1 MSVREL
7 RLGRRWLYL
16 VVFVVFVSVFVV
28 FLSVFVVLVV
38 VVFSFVFVIVFGCT
52 WLEGVG

>member
-16 VVFVVFVSVFVV
+16 VVFVVFLSVFVV
-28 FLSVFVVLVV
+28 FVV